1 MAHPI
6 LGLLFV
12 GLIMRT
18 LIAAVI
24 IVAILWLVFKLGKLA
39 DAYTARLREETAH

>member
-12 GLIMRT
+12 GLVTRT
-18 LIAAVI
+18 LIAAVF
-24 IVAILWLVFKLGKLA
+24 IVAILWLIFKLGKLV
-39 DAYTARLREETAH
+39 DAYTVKTPTRG